1 MIIDEGNERS
11 VYMLLNLLDCL
22 KNYVETKDVYNFDL
36 PLQGDIFKN
45 FFLFGEVSFQM
56 CFEQR

>member
-1 MIIDEGNERS
+1 
-11 VYMLLNLLDCL
+11 MLLNLLDCL

-45 FFLFGEVSFQM
+45 FFLFCEVSFQM

>member
-1 MIIDEGNERS
+1 
-11 VYMLLNLLDCL
+11 MLLNLLDCL

-36 PLQGDIFKN
+36 SLQGDILKN

-56 CFEQR
+56 YFE